1 MDLTIHTV
9 DSAPAESRPVLK
21 SIAEDLGFVP
31 NLASMA
37 AGSPT
42 LLAGF
47 DGLRRAVGSGSVDP
61 VLRETAGLAVGV
73 AVDNAYGVA
82 FHSTVLAKLGVEDDQ
97 IERMRSGAEPSD
109 PTRAAVYRLAKEL
122 VLNRGKVTVGAAQQA
137 SEVGLSTTD
146 ILEIVAECTFATLI
160 GLIDNLAGRVQLDA
174 FLQPRA
180 WTDNETVSR

>member
-31 NLASMA
+31 NLASIA

-47 DGLRRAVGSGSVDP
+47 DGLRRAVGSGSLDP

-82 FHSTVLAKLGVEDDQ
+82 FHSTVLAKLGVEEEQ
-97 IERMRSGAEPSD
+97 IARMRSGAEPSD
-109 PTRAAVYRLAKEL
+109 PTRAAAYHLAREL
-122 VLNRGKVTVGAAQQA
+122 VLNRGKVTVDAAQRA
-137 SEVGLSTTD
+137 TGAGLSTAD
-146 ILEIVAECTFATLI
+146 ILEIVAECTFATLV
-160 GLIDNLAGRVQLDA
+160 GLIDNLAGRVELDE

-180 WTDNETVSR
+180 WAEGDPVSR